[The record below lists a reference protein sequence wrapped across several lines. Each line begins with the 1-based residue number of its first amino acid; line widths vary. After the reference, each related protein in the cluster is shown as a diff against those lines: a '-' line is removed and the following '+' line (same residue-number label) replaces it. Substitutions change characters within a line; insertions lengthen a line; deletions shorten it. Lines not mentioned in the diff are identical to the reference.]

1 MKRFISFLL
10 VVMML
15 LSIIPTAFATTN
27 YTNGTQ
33 VQYNA
38 EADNDNDGQ
47 PDHSEAW
54 TVTVPALLEP
64 GSEGNVVAQGT
75 WASNRKLVVTADAT
89 VTLANSINAN
99 DTKTLDIGFD
109 GIELA
114 GSNTAAVS
122 ATEAVGV
129 ADIENAL
136 FGTWSGT
143 FYYDVEMVDA
153 VEMIAF
159 KIVYPSRGYED
170 EFQAEKNMT
179 WAEWVISE
187 YNTEGFTIDNND
199 YIKHPNNGEVY
210 ATTYDAGHVQPHCYS
225 SEIITQTS
233 YECKFSGRV

>member
-1 MKRFISFLL
+1 MKKILSLGL
-10 VVMML
+10 VGVMA
-15 LSIIPTAFATTN
+15 LSMIPTALATTN

-75 WASNRKLVVTADAT
+75 WASNRKLVVTADET

-99 DTKTLDIGFD
+99 DTKILDIGFD

-143 FYYDVEMVDA
+143 FYYQVGMEDA
-153 VEMIAF
+153 VKMITF
-159 KIVYPSRGYED
+159 TIFGTQY
-170 EFQAEKNMT
+170 QAEEGMT
-179 WAEWVISE
+179 FDEWIVSE
-187 YNTEGFTIDNND
+187 YNVDGFKRGEEGSDGAVYFADGIERVADDEWGYGLVSYT
-199 YIKHPNNGEVY
+199 YSFENGKMY
-210 ATTYDAGHVQPHCYS
+210 TRFNAAPD
-225 SEIITQTS
+225 
-233 YECKFSGRV
+233 F